1 MTIIDNGDVSSLIEP
16 DGWVANC
23 NSRPSERHQT
33 SCVLGRAT
41 YLDDVIVWELNLN
54 FGHAPVAIGL
64 NMRLYY
70 RARRLSLPV
79 ANCCE

>member
-33 SCVLGRAT
+33 SCVLDRAT
-41 YLDDVIVWELNLN
+41 YPDDVIVWELNIN
-54 FGHAPVAIGL
+54 YGHALATVVGL

-70 RARRLSLPV
+70 RASRLPV